1 MKKIIIALT
10 IFAAI
15 LAGCAS
21 AGWQETKVA
30 EQDGVTVKLQKQ
42 VEKGATVEQ
51 NYNHPAGTI
60 DTDLLT
66 RIFRDLKYIDRS
78 PILGRPVEKSIFQE
92 QEIEKLAPA
101 AAMAFKKA
109 DSDSRVYFSSLN
121 YSTDTLLKKRR
132 ITEGV
137 LFLDENKKLN
147 IAFSWINQ
155 RVNINDEPIL
165 HGDEELHGKADSR
178 DPLETYDTAKKLA
191 PGISYIK
198 KAEIRDG
205 KEAPMWV
212 KADLNVLAQ
221 TQEAPGSET
230 AGTEKQEKK
239 TYTTEP
245 EPDKESEDIKEER
258 REEIRS
264 RLKYLKEL
272 YEEGLITESEYE
284 NQKQQ
289 ALEELQ

>member
-10 IFAAI
+10 IFVAI

-21 AGWQETKVA
+21 TGWQETKVA
-30 EQDGVTVKLQKQ
+30 EEDGVTVKLQKQ

-51 NYNHPAGTI
+51 NYNHPAGKI

-66 RIFRDLKYIDRS
+66 RVFRDLKYIDRS
-78 PILGRPVEKSIFQE
+78 PILGRPVEKSVFQK

-101 AAMAFKKA
+101 VAMAFKNA
-109 DSDSRVYFSSLN
+109 DSDSRVYFSSFN

-155 RVNINDEPIL
+155 RVDVNGEPL
-165 HGDEELHGKADSR
+165 LYGDRQLEAKSDAR

-191 PGISYIK
+191 ADISYIK

-205 KEAPMWV
+205 KEAPMWI

-221 TQEAPGSET
+221 TQEAPEAET

-239 TYTTEP
+239 TYTADP
-245 EPDKESEDIKEER
+245 EPDKEPEDIKEER
-258 REEIRS
+258 RQEIRS

>member
-10 IFAAI
+10 IFVAI

-21 AGWQETKVA
+21 TGWQETKVA
-30 EQDGVTVKLQKQ
+30 EEDGVTVKLQKQ

-51 NYNHPAGTI
+51 NYNHPAGKI

-66 RIFRDLKYIDRS
+66 RVFRDLKYIDRS
-78 PILGRPVEKSIFQE
+78 PILGRPVEKSVFQK

-101 AAMAFKKA
+101 VAMALKRA
-109 DSDSRVYFSSLN
+109 DSNSRVYFASFN

-155 RVNINDEPIL
+155 RVDVNGEPL
-165 HGDEELHGKADSR
+165 LYGDRQLEAKSDAR

-191 PGISYIK
+191 ADISYIK

-205 KEAPMWV
+205 KDAPMWI

-221 TQEAPGSET
+221 TQETPEAET

-239 TYTTEP
+239 TYTAEP
-245 EPDKESEDIKEER
+245 EPDKEPEDIKEER
-258 REEIRS
+258 RQEIRS